1 MRRAAL
7 ALTLLALA
15 GCHSAP
21 PSLLVLQTDFG
32 LKDGAVATMRGVAL
46 AVEPGLQ
53 IHDLT
58 HEIPPFD
65 IWQAAYRL
73 QQTSP
78 YWPEA
83 TVFVSV
89 VDPGVGTDRLPIV
102 ACDRDGHLFV
112 TPDNGT
118 LTLLLDADAVTSV
131 RVIETARHQRPGSS
145 ESHTFHGRD
154 VFAIVGAKLAAG
166 VIDFADVG
174 PLLATNKLTRIGH
187 PLALAQPKDT
197 GWQLSG
203 FIPVLDVQYG
213 NVWTNLPSALLQQHG
228 LHTGARLFVR
238 IYDGERE
245 VFSGELP
252 FVRTFGDV
260 TQGQPLGYLNS
271 LGNLAFALNVG
282 DFARVHSIGSGPQ
295 WRVLVTAK

>member
-102 ACDRDGHLFV
+102 ARDRDGHLFV

-187 PLALAQPKDT
+187 PLALAQPKIPA
-197 GWQLSG
+197 GSCPALS
-203 FIPVLDVQYG
+203 PCS
-213 NVWTNLPSALLQQHG
+213 TCSMA
-228 LHTGARLFVR
+228 T
-238 IYDGERE
+238 
-245 VFSGELP
+245 
-252 FVRTFGDV
+252 
-260 TQGQPLGYLNS
+260 
-271 LGNLAFALNVG
+271 
-282 DFARVHSIGSGPQ
+282 SGPTC
-295 WRVLVTAK
+295 RVRCSNNMACTLARDSSSAFTMASGRCSAASCPSCARSAT